1 MKIVADTNIIISAII
16 SDKGKIGEILL
27 NKPKSLEFLSPD
39 FLLQELDNHKE
50 KVKSLTGFSEQEY
63 LYVKF
68 LLNRDIEFIGQNA
81 IKPIHWEKSLEMLKN
96 IDEKETEFLALCME
110 HNCFLWTGDKKLIN
124 GLQN

>member
-1 MKIVADTNIIISAII
+1 VKIVADTNIIISAII

-68 LLNRDIEFIGQNA
+68 LLNRDIDLSAKMLSNLSIGRNR
-81 IKPIHWEKSLEMLKN
+81 LR
-96 IDEKETEFLALCME
+96 C
-110 HNCFLWTGDKKLIN
+110 
-124 GLQN
+124 